1 MQIKKPGI
9 PAAKRHILAH
19 LLLGILL
26 ITGITFTAARAD
38 LVDVYKRQAQRHC
51 LPQTWQ
57 RS

>member
-26 ITGITFTAARAD
+26 ITGITCYLKTIIRI
-38 LVDVYKRQAQRHC
+38 RQ
-51 LPQTWQ
+51 
-57 RS
+57 S

>member
-38 LVDVYKRQAQRHC
+38 LVSTR
-51 LPQTWQ
+51 
-57 RS
+57 RSLSATTSYVK